1 MMHQCQEQIG
11 DKQRRIEIET
21 YVNHLQELQVQ
32 AIKHAN
38 LQQQSVVDKLIDKS
52 DAGGHT
58 GTGRLRTRI
67 RVAPYP
73 WPRRGCPPY
82 GYYGYGAVRVRSQDG
97 FSRFPGPVPFLAPY
111 P

>member
-1 MMHQCQEQIG
+1 MRLDARIFPEKPDDMVKRSINKIG

-52 DAGGHT
+52 DDEVRDFRPGDWVVCPWRGG
-58 GTGRLRTRI
+58 
-67 RVAPYP
+67 
-73 WPRRGCPPY
+73 RR
-82 GYYGYGAVRVRSQDG
+82 
-97 FSRFPGPVPFLAPY
+97 
-111 P
+111 